1 MNTIQLIA
9 HKEGQSLL
17 LNQRGLV
24 WLFIYS
30 LILAAF
36 SLLLISNKELSLL
49 DNAQVVYMMAGTV
62 TAAGAAIAIILGS
75 DAYAGE
81 KERGTLIPLL
91 ASPMTTNNL
100 LFGKAL
106 GLFYAWGIMYL
117 LALPFLW
124 AVGVDGQNLFQ
135 AILYLAFFGTP
146 VILGFG
152 LLAISLSARSGNVL
166 SSLLTS
172 LIVFIFS
179 ASPLLIG
186 PGLRGTTIGQFID
199 AINPFSG
206 ALNTFDSVIIDSEPF
221 SVQLPRFI
229 LVFSWMLLMFF
240 VARWVAKHPRFQ

>member
-17 LNQRGLV
+17 LNQRGLA
-24 WLFIYS
+24 WLLVYS

-36 SLLLISNKELSLL
+36 SLLLISNAELSLL

-81 KERGTLIPLL
+81 KERGTLVSLL
-91 ASPMTTNNL
+91 VSPVSTNKL

-106 GLFYAWGIMYL
+106 GLLYAWGVMYL

-124 AVGVDGQNLFQ
+124 AVGVDGQNLYQ
-135 AILYLAFFGTP
+135 AILYLALFGTP
-146 VILGFG
+146 VVMGFG
-152 LLAISLSARSGNVL
+152 LMAMAFSAKSGNVL

-172 LIVFIFS
+172 LILFIFS

-186 PGLRGTTIGQFID
+186 PGLRGTAVGKFID

-229 LVFSWMLLMFF
+229 LVVAWVLLMFF
-240 VARWVAKHPRFQ
+240 VARWAAKHPRFH